1 MKKII
6 ALTLIIALTALFINN
21 PLNAQN
27 MKLKVTIGNK
37 EFTATL
43 NDSEA
48 ARELVKL
55 LPMTINM
62 RDHGGFEKTSFLSKS
77 LPGRA
82 TNPGRIEVG
91 DLMIWSGSSLVLFYS
106 AHRTSYSYVKLGRID
121 NPAGMLEAMGRGS
134 VNVKFELLK
143 QENKG
148 E

>member
-1 MKKII
+1 MKTIT
-6 ALTLIIALTALFINN
+6 LSLIIALSALFINN

-27 MKLKVTIGNK
+27 MKLKVTIANK

-48 ARELVKL
+48 AKELVKL

-62 RDHGGFEKTSFLSKS
+62 RDHGGFEKTSSLSKS

-91 DLMIWSGSSLVLFYS
+91 DLMVWSGSSLVLFYS

-121 NPAGMLEAMGRGS
+121 NTSGMLEAMGRGS
-134 VNVKFELLK
+134 VNVKFELLV
-143 QENKG
+143 QEDKG

>member
-1 MKKII
+1 
-6 ALTLIIALTALFINN
+6 
-21 PLNAQN
+21 

-62 RDHGGFEKTSFLSKS
+62 RDHGGFEKTSSLSKS

-121 NPAGMLEAMGRGS
+121 NPSGMLEAMGRGS

-143 QENKG
+143 QENKH

>member
-1 MKKII
+1 
-6 ALTLIIALTALFINN
+6 
-21 PLNAQN
+21 

-55 LPMTINM
+55 LPMIINM
-62 RDHGGFEKTSFLSKS
+62 RDHGGFEKTSSLSKS

-121 NPAGMLEAMGRGS
+121 NTSGMLEAMGRGS
-134 VNVKFELLK
+134 VNVKFELSK
-143 QENKG
+143 QEDKG

>member
-1 MKKII
+1 MKKITPFILI
-6 ALTLIIALTALFINN
+6 AITALFINT

-27 MKLKVTIGNK
+27 MKLKVTIGNQ

-48 ARELVKL
+48 AQELIKL

-62 RDHGGFEKTSFLSKS
+62 RDHGGFEKTSSLPKS

-82 TNPGRIEVG
+82 TNPGMIEVG
-91 DLMIWSGSSLVLFYS
+91 DIMVWSGSSLVLFYS

-121 NPAGMLEAMGRGS
+121 NTSGMREAMGGG
-134 VNVKFELLK
+134 NVKVKYELLK
-143 QENKG
+143 EENEG

>member
-43 NDSEA
+43 NNSEA

-62 RDHGGFEKTSFLSKS
+62 RDHGGFEKTSSLSKS

-121 NPAGMLEAMGRGS
+121 NPSGMLEAMGRGS

-143 QENKG
+143 QENKDK
-148 E
+148 

>member
-1 MKKII
+1 MKTIT
-6 ALTLIIALTALFINN
+6 LSLIIALTALFINN

-62 RDHGGFEKTSFLSKS
+62 RDHGGFEKTSSLSKS

-121 NPAGMLEAMGRGS
+121 NPSGMLEAMGRGS

-143 QENKG
+143 QENKD

>member
-1 MKKII
+1 
-6 ALTLIIALTALFINN
+6 
-21 PLNAQN
+21 

-62 RDHGGFEKTSFLSKS
+62 RDHGGFEKTSSLSKS

-106 AHRTSYSYVKLGRID
+106 AHRTSFSYVKLGRID
-121 NPAGMLEAMGRGS
+121 NPSGMLEAMGRGS

-143 QENKG
+143 QENKD

>member
-48 ARELVKL
+48 TRELVKL

-62 RDHGGFEKTSFLSKS
+62 RDHGGFEKTSSLSKS

-106 AHRTSYSYVKLGRID
+106 AHRTSYNYVKLGRID
-121 NPAGMLEAMGRGS
+121 NPSGMLETMGRGS

-143 QENKG
+143 QENKD

>member
-1 MKKII
+1 MKTIT
-6 ALTLIIALTALFINN
+6 LSLIIALTALFINN

-62 RDHGGFEKTSFLSKS
+62 RDHGGFEKTSSLSKS

-121 NPAGMLEAMGRGS
+121 NPSGMLEAMGRGS

-143 QENKG
+143 QENKH

>member
-6 ALTLIIALTALFINN
+6 ALSLIIALTALFINN

-62 RDHGGFEKTSFLSKS
+62 RDHGGFEKTSSLSKS

-106 AHRTSYSYVKLGRID
+106 THRTSYSYVKLGRID
-121 NPAGMLEAMGRGS
+121 NPSGMLEAMGRGS

-143 QENKG
+143 QENKDK
-148 E
+148 

>member
-1 MKKII
+1 
-6 ALTLIIALTALFINN
+6 
-21 PLNAQN
+21 

-62 RDHGGFEKTSFLSKS
+62 RDHGGFEKTSSLSKS

-121 NPAGMLEAMGRGS
+121 NPSGMLEAMGRGS

-143 QENKG
+143 QENKD